1 MSENQGTP
9 MRALIVEDEFLS
21 RKVLKSFLMTL
32 FEVEIVVNGR
42 EAIEAFKLAHRENQP
57 YGLILMDIMM
67 PEVDGIEALKQIRKL
82 EADEDLRPRVKV
94 IMTTALDDPQTVMR
108 SFYDGEASAY
118 IVKPVVKE
126 KLYKELEKLN
136 LLTK

>member
-1 MSENQGTP
+1 

-42 EAIEAFKLAHRENQP
+42 EAVEAFRLAHTENQP
-57 YGLILMDIMM
+57 YDLVLMDIMM
-67 PEVDGIEALKQIRKL
+67 PEVDGIEALKRIREMEAKDGL
-82 EADEDLRPRVKV
+82 EPRVKV
-94 IMTTALDDPQTVMR
+94 IMTTALDDPQTVMK

-126 KLYKELEKLN
+126 KLYKELEKLG
-136 LLTK
+136 LLNK

>member
-21 RKVLKSFLMTL
+21 RKILKSFLMTL

>member
-1 MSENQGTP
+1 

-42 EAIEAFKLAHRENQP
+42 EAIEAFRLAHKENQP
-57 YGLILMDIMM
+57 YSLILMDIMM
-67 PEVDGIEALKQIRKL
+67 PEVDGIEALKQIRRMEVEEEL
-82 EADEDLRPRVKV
+82 APRVKV
-94 IMTTALDDPQTVMR
+94 IMTTALDDPQTVMK

-136 LLTK
+136 LLNK